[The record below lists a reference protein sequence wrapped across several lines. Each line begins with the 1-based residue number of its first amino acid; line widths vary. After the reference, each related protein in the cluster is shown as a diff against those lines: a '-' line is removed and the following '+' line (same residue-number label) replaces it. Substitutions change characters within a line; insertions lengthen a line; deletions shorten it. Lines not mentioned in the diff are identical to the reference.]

1 MQPER
6 RKKTFTAAVLNIVAY
21 SIYIV
26 FSAVLIFY
34 ITVLVMAL
42 LEASSSDADVAAV
55 LGSIATLIG
64 SYVINIILD
73 IICLILSCKCI
84 KISKMSVQDYAS
96 KKSIVSALFV
106 MNIIVVCLG
115 VIGTLSSGISWL
127 SLIDLAIW
135 AMLIVSTVFF
145 AIDLKENQK
154 QVQAEQ
160 AQVFESVASSTST
173 SAPEEK
179 KEENVEQKIE
189 ELNKMKADG
198 LITDEEFEKLKQDLM
213 K

>member
-6 RKKTFTAAVLNIVAY
+6 RKKTFTAAVLNIVTY
-21 SIYIV
+21 SIQIV
-26 FSAVLIFY
+26 FSAVLMFY
-34 ITVLVMAL
+34 IIVLVMAL
-42 LEASSSDADVAAV
+42 LEASNSDADAAAV
-55 LGSIATLIG
+55 LGSIVTLIG

-115 VIGTLSSGISWL
+115 VIGTLASGISWL

-135 AMLIVSTVFF
+135 AMLIVSAVFF